1 MKLKRG
7 LTGIPRHL
15 DKLTDDD
22 KNQGKE
28 ESQVESQ
35 QVVLITRRLTI
46 VRMRETFEKV
56 PTVVSLCC
64 VKGNAGALAMKRKDS
79 STLKQQVGIQ

>member
-15 DKLTDDD
+15 DKRTDDD

-35 QVVLITRRLTI
+35 QVVLITRRLTT
-46 VRMRETFEKV
+46 VRM
-56 PTVVSLCC
+56 
-64 VKGNAGALAMKRKDS
+64 
-79 STLKQQVGIQ
+79 